1 MSEKI
6 ERLGRLLAIR
16 RLSEDLDRRDLAL
29 AMGSVAEVDAAIA
42 RQKLSRVDSGL
53 AARKALESGDRGEWL
68 LAEAQSEVAGWNWGR
83 LDTLLKT
90 RAAEILPAMEK
101 FLASRLEH
109 EQVKQLVEDARQ
121 TARAEQDHKAQ
132 AMADDW
138 FLSRRS
144 DPDD

>member
-1 MSEKI
+1 
-6 ERLGRLLAIR
+6 
-16 RLSEDLDRRDLAL
+16 
-29 AMGSVAEVDAAIA
+29 MGSVAEVDAAIA